1 MNTNIFEELPA
12 RKSAP
17 VADVAA
23 APAGGAKGKEGKGPN
38 NPKANGEKRVRQ
50 AVYDIRY
57 RARREGVDIKQAFSQ
72 YMQNSSLNPQ
82 ERTAVKAKVFP
93 KGAGAVKEDFQI
105 EALATNTI
113 TSAFTKVFFEG
124 VEKEVAPIQLDY
136 LEELNAI
143 EDRKYKVRVSD
154 KNSGRSYVRYATR
167 EKISQLRAN
176 PNISS
181 VEMTEYG
188 EPYEGEKNK
197 GEQTAKTKAGK
208 DYDGDGKVESGAK
221 EHAGAVHN
229 AIQRKKGGSPNGKD
243 TSSVKEEYVDE
254 AVKGQDADLRR
265 AASSERQTEKAAH
278 SKWKNS
284 APGTTKKPRFSS
296 VPHTK
301 TKSSDYANQQ
311 SQQISWHDKK
321 TKGKFIH
328 GMTTNEEFLG
338 EVSDKNENNKKID
351 VMKGKNKVVVNPPSS
366 IVSHHKLE
374 GDVIVEKA
382 PPGAKFERMVKHIK
396 AKYAKGG
403 VTDKEKSIA
412 YATAWKAKNKETQKE
427 ETECGTESKKKGEK
441 ETDPRS
447 IPTTTNLIK
456 NKLRAMG
463 LKMSYE
469 PEGETID
476 ELNRYEKETG
486 KDYKT
491 GKSVTKGGTMGGDD
505 SNSKVMRHMQKV
517 MGAGRMGVG
526 GPIQKRGEKKE
537 PGKKPPEAGKYGS
550 ERRSPEQ
557 MVKNRRAS
565 KQQGKDNMSSRFD

>member
-1 MNTNIFEELPA
+1 MNNNIFEELPA

-17 VADVAA
+17 AAA
-23 APAGGAKGKEGKGPN
+23 APAGAAKGKEGKGPN
-38 NPKANGEKRVRQ
+38 DPKANAEKRVRQ

-105 EALATNTI
+105 EALASNTI

-124 VEKEVAPIQLDY
+124 VEKEVSPIQLDY
-136 LEELNAI
+136 LEELNAT

-188 EPYEGEKNK
+188 EPYEGEKNR

-221 EHAGAVHN
+221 EHAGSVHN
-229 AIQRKKGGSPNGKD
+229 AIQRKKGGTPDGKD
-243 TSSVKEEYVDE
+243 TSSVKEE
-254 AVKGQDADLRR
+254 
-265 AASSERQTEKAAH
+265 
-278 SKWKNS
+278 
-284 APGTTKKPRFSS
+284 
-296 VPHTK
+296 
-301 TKSSDYANQQ
+301 
-311 SQQISWHDKK
+311 
-321 TKGKFIH
+321 
-328 GMTTNEEFLG
+328 FLG
-338 EVSDKNENNKKID
+338 EVSDTKDGNNKKID

-366 IVSHHKLE
+366 IVSHNELE

-396 AKYAKGG
+396 AGYAKGG
-403 VTDKEKSIA
+403 VSDKEKSIA

-427 ETECGTESKKKGEK
+427 ETECGAEPKKKGEK
-441 ETDPRS
+441 EVDPRS

-463 LKMSYE
+463 MKNPMVMVTT
-469 PEGETID
+469 EGTADDALAIMRKKIAQKHGAAAIVGSAANKRET
-476 ELNRYEKETG
+476 
-486 KDYKT
+486 
-491 GKSVTKGGTMGGDD
+491 
-505 SNSKVMRHMQKV
+505 
-517 MGAGRMGVG
+517 
-526 GPIQKRGEKKE
+526 EKKKAE
-537 PGKKPPEAGKYGS
+537 AEKNPKPKRKLQGYNIPGAPKEKSY
-550 ERRSPEQ
+550 
-557 MVKNRRAS
+557 N
-565 KQQGKDNMSSRFD
+565 D

>member
-1 MNTNIFEELPA
+1 MNNNIFEELPA

-17 VADVAA
+17 AAA

-38 NPKANGEKRVRQ
+38 DPKANAEKRVRQ

-93 KGAGAVKEDFQI
+93 KGAVKEDFQI
-105 EALATNTI
+105 EALASDTI

-124 VEKEVAPIQLDY
+124 VEKEVAPIELDY
-136 LEELNAI
+136 LEELNAL

-208 DYDGDGKVESGAK
+208 GKDYDGDGKVESGAK
-221 EHAGAVHN
+221 EHAGSVHN
-229 AIQRKKGGSPNGKD
+229 AIQRKKGGTADGKD

-254 AVKGQDADLRR
+254 AKVDDDKPNYQKMIDRKERTGMGPTERRLNTKAVRGIKKGGLMLSR
-265 AASSERQTEKAAH
+265 SSAVR
-278 SKWKNS
+278 
-284 APGTTKKPRFSS
+284 
-296 VPHTK
+296 
-301 TKSSDYANQQ
+301 Y
-311 SQQISWHDKK
+311 
-321 TKGKFIH
+321 
-328 GMTTNEEFLG
+328 NEEFLG
-338 EVSDKNENNKKID
+338 EVKDKDGNNKKID
-351 VMKGKNKVVVNPPSS
+351 VMKGKNKIVVNPSS
-366 IVSHHKLE
+366 SLVSHNELE

-396 AKYAKGG
+396 AGYAKGG
-403 VTDKEKSIA
+403 VSDKEKSIA

-427 ETECGTESKKKGEK
+427 ETECGTEPKKKGEK

-447 IPTTTNLIK
+447 IPTTTNLVK

-463 LKMSYE
+463 MKNPMVMVTT
-469 PEGETID
+469 EGTA
-476 ELNRYEKETG
+476 
-486 KDYKT
+486 
-491 GKSVTKGGTMGGDD
+491 DD
-505 SNSKVMRHMQKV
+505 ALAIMR
-517 MGAGRMGVG
+517 
-526 GPIQKRGEKKE
+526 KKIADRH
-537 PGKKPPEAGKYGS
+537 GKKALIGS
-550 ERRSPEQ
+550 DENKKDTEDRKAKAERNPKPKR
-557 MVKNRRAS
+557 KL
-565 KQQGKDNMSSRFD
+565 QGYSIPGAPKEKSYND

>member
-1 MNTNIFEELPA
+1 MNNNIFEELPA

-17 VADVAA
+17 AAA

-38 NPKANGEKRVRQ
+38 DPKANAEKRVRQ

-82 ERTAVKAKVFP
+82 ERTAVKAKVFT
-93 KGAGAVKEDFQI
+93 KGAVKEDFQI
-105 EALATNTI
+105 EALATDTL

-124 VEKEVAPIQLDY
+124 VEKELAPIELDY
-136 LEELNAI
+136 IAELNAL

-208 DYDGDGKVESGAK
+208 GKDYDGDGKVESGAK
-221 EHAGAVHN
+221 EHAGSVHN
-229 AIQRKKGGSPNGKD
+229 AIQRKKGGTADGKD
-243 TSSVKEEYVDE
+243 TSSVKEE
-254 AVKGQDADLRR
+254 
-265 AASSERQTEKAAH
+265 
-278 SKWKNS
+278 
-284 APGTTKKPRFSS
+284 
-296 VPHTK
+296 
-301 TKSSDYANQQ
+301 
-311 SQQISWHDKK
+311 
-321 TKGKFIH
+321 
-328 GMTTNEEFLG
+328 FLG
-338 EVSDKNENNKKID
+338 EVKDKDGNNKKID
-351 VMKGKNKVVVNPPSS
+351 VMKGKNKIVVNPSS
-366 IVSHHKLE
+366 SLVSHHELE

-396 AKYAKGG
+396 AGYAKGG
-403 VTDKEKSIA
+403 VSDKEKSIA
-412 YATAWKAKNKETQKE
+412 YATAWKAKNQETQKE
-427 ETECGTESKKKGEK
+427 ETECGTEPKKKGEK
-441 ETDPRS
+441 EVDPRS

-517 MGAGRMGVG
+517 MGAGRMGAG

>member
-1 MNTNIFEELPA
+1 MNNNIFEELPA

-17 VADVAA
+17 AA
-23 APAGGAKGKEGKGPN
+23 APAAKGKEGKGPN
-38 NPKANGEKRVRQ
+38 DPKANGEKRVRQ

-82 ERTAVKAKVFP
+82 ERTAVKSKVFP
-93 KGAGAVKEDFQI
+93 KGGGAVKEDFQI
-105 EALATNTI
+105 EALASDTI

-124 VEKEVAPIQLDY
+124 VEKEVAHIELDY
-136 LEELNAI
+136 LEELNAL

-197 GEQTAKTKAGK
+197 GQQTAKAKSGK
-208 DYDGDGKVESGAK
+208 GLDPVGKEDSDINNDGKVNKTDGYLKNRRDVRGA
-221 EHAGAVHN
+221 
-229 AIQRKKGGSPNGKD
+229 AIAK
-243 TSSVKEEYVDE
+243 
-254 AVKGQDADLRR
+254 
-265 AASSERQTEKAAH
+265 
-278 SKWKNS
+278 
-284 APGTTKKPRFSS
+284 
-296 VPHTK
+296 
-301 TKSSDYANQQ
+301 
-311 SQQISWHDKK
+311 
-321 TKGKFIH
+321 
-328 GMTTNEEFLG
+328 EEFLG

-396 AKYAKGG
+396 AGYAKGG
-403 VTDKEKSIA
+403 VSDKEKSIA
-412 YATAWKAKNKETQKE
+412 YATAWKAKNKSMEE
-427 ETECGTESKKKGEK
+427 ETECESDDKKTKIDAE
-441 ETDPRS
+441 DPRS
-447 IPTTTNLIK
+447 IPTKVNLVK

-476 ELNRYEKETG
+476 ELNRFEKETG

-505 SNSKVMRHMQKV
+505 TNSKVMRHMNKV
-517 MGAGRMGVG
+517 MGAGRMGAG
-526 GPIQKRGEKKE
+526 GPIQPRGQKKVA
-537 PGKKPPEAGKYGS
+537 GKKPPEAGEYGS

-557 MVKNRRAS
+557 IVKNRRAA
-565 KQQGKDNMSSRFD
+565 KQQGRDNMSSRFD

>member
-1 MNTNIFEELPA
+1 MNNNIFEELPA

-17 VADVAA
+17 AAA
-23 APAGGAKGKEGKGPN
+23 APAGAAKGKEGKGPN
-38 NPKANGEKRVRQ
+38 DPKANAEKRVRQ

-105 EALATNTI
+105 EELATNTL
-113 TSAFTKVFFEG
+113 TNAFTKVFFEG

-136 LEELNAI
+136 LEELNAL

-188 EPYEGEKNK
+188 EPYEGEKNR

-229 AIQRKKGGSPNGKD
+229 AIQRKKGGIPDGKD
-243 TSSVKEEYVDE
+243 TSSVKEE
-254 AVKGQDADLRR
+254 
-265 AASSERQTEKAAH
+265 
-278 SKWKNS
+278 
-284 APGTTKKPRFSS
+284 
-296 VPHTK
+296 
-301 TKSSDYANQQ
+301 
-311 SQQISWHDKK
+311 
-321 TKGKFIH
+321 
-328 GMTTNEEFLG
+328 FLG
-338 EVSDKNENNKKID
+338 EVNDTKDGNTKKID
-351 VMKGKNKVVVNPPSS
+351 VMKGKNKVIVNPPSATL
-366 IVSHHKLE
+366 VSHNEL
-374 GDVIVEKA
+374 GGNVIAEKA

-396 AKYAKGG
+396 AGYAKGG
-403 VTDKEKSIA
+403 VSDKEKSIA

-427 ETECGTESKKKGEK
+427 ETECGTEPKKKGEK
-441 ETDPRS
+441 EADSRS
-447 IPTTTNLIK
+447 IPTTTSLVK

-463 LKMSYE
+463 MKNPMVMVTT
-469 PEGETID
+469 EGTADDALALMRKKIAQKHGAAAIVGSAANKRET
-476 ELNRYEKETG
+476 
-486 KDYKT
+486 
-491 GKSVTKGGTMGGDD
+491 
-505 SNSKVMRHMQKV
+505 
-517 MGAGRMGVG
+517 
-526 GPIQKRGEKKE
+526 EKKKAE
-537 PGKKPPEAGKYGS
+537 AEKNPKPKRKLQGYSIPGAPKEKSY
-550 ERRSPEQ
+550 
-557 MVKNRRAS
+557 N
-565 KQQGKDNMSSRFD
+565 D

>member
-1 MNTNIFEELPA
+1 MNNNIFEELPA

-17 VADVAA
+17 AAA

-38 NPKANGEKRVRQ
+38 DPKANAEKRVRQ

-93 KGAGAVKEDFQI
+93 KGAVREDFQI
-105 EALATNTI
+105 EELATNTL
-113 TSAFTKVFFEG
+113 TNAFTKVFFEG
-124 VEKEVAPIQLDY
+124 VEKEVAPIELDY
-136 LEELNAI
+136 IEELNAI

-208 DYDGDGKVESGAK
+208 GKDYDGDGKVESGAK

-229 AIQRKKGGSPNGKD
+229 AIQRKKGGTPDGKD
-243 TSSVKEEYVDE
+243 TSSVKEE
-254 AVKGQDADLRR
+254 
-265 AASSERQTEKAAH
+265 
-278 SKWKNS
+278 
-284 APGTTKKPRFSS
+284 
-296 VPHTK
+296 
-301 TKSSDYANQQ
+301 
-311 SQQISWHDKK
+311 
-321 TKGKFIH
+321 
-328 GMTTNEEFLG
+328 FLG
-338 EVSDKNENNKKID
+338 EVKDKDGNNKKLD
-351 VMKGKNKVVVNPPSS
+351 VMKGSNKIVVNPPSATL
-366 IVSHHKLE
+366 VSHNKLE

-396 AKYAKGG
+396 AGYAKGG

-427 ETECGTESKKKGEK
+427 ETECGTEPKRKGEK
-441 ETDPRS
+441 EVDPRS

-456 NKLRAMG
+456 NKMRAMG
-463 LKMSYE
+463 LKMSYEPEGKQIDEVLGGVPGDGYIGHPNLDIKNPFAKTQKKEKVLPKAAPGSGGLINRLAAQMGDRNPQLNSYE

-505 SNSKVMRHMQKV
+505 TNSKVMRHMQKV
-517 MGAGRMGVG
+517 MGAGRMGAG
-526 GPIQKRGEKKE
+526 GPIRKRGEKKE

-557 MVKNRRAS
+557 MVKNRRAA

>member
-1 MNTNIFEELPA
+1 MNNNIFEELPA

-17 VADVAA
+17 AAA
-23 APAGGAKGKEGKGPN
+23 APAGGAKGKGPN
-38 NPKANGEKRVRQ
+38 DPKANAEKRVRQ

-57 RARREGVDIKQAFSQ
+57 RARREGVDVKQAFSQ

-105 EALATNTI
+105 EALASNTI

-124 VEKEVAPIQLDY
+124 VEKEVAPIELDY
-136 LEELNAI
+136 LEELNAL

-188 EPYEGEKNK
+188 EPYEGEKNR

-221 EHAGAVHN
+221 EHAGSVHN
-229 AIQRKKGGSPNGKD
+229 AIQRKKGGTPDGKD
-243 TSSVKEEYVDE
+243 TSSVKEE
-254 AVKGQDADLRR
+254 
-265 AASSERQTEKAAH
+265 
-278 SKWKNS
+278 
-284 APGTTKKPRFSS
+284 
-296 VPHTK
+296 
-301 TKSSDYANQQ
+301 
-311 SQQISWHDKK
+311 
-321 TKGKFIH
+321 
-328 GMTTNEEFLG
+328 FLG
-338 EVSDKNENNKKID
+338 EVSDTKDGNNKKID

-366 IVSHHKLE
+366 IVSHNELE

-396 AKYAKGG
+396 AGYAKGG
-403 VTDKEKSIA
+403 VSDKEKSIA

-427 ETECGTESKKKGEK
+427 ETECGTEPKKKGEK

-447 IPTTTNLIK
+447 IPTTTSLIK

-463 LKMSYE
+463 MRNPMVMVTTEGTADDALAIMRKKIAQKHGAAAIVGSAANKRETEKQKAEAEKAPKPKRKMKPYSIPGAPKEKSYN
-469 PEGETID
+469 D
-476 ELNRYEKETG
+476 
-486 KDYKT
+486 
-491 GKSVTKGGTMGGDD
+491 
-505 SNSKVMRHMQKV
+505 
-517 MGAGRMGVG
+517 
-526 GPIQKRGEKKE
+526 
-537 PGKKPPEAGKYGS
+537 
-550 ERRSPEQ
+550 
-557 MVKNRRAS
+557 
-565 KQQGKDNMSSRFD
+565 

>member
-1 MNTNIFEELPA
+1 MNNNIFEELPA

-17 VADVAA
+17 AAA
-23 APAGGAKGKEGKGPN
+23 APAAKGKDGKGPN
-38 NPKANGEKRVRQ
+38 DPKANGEKRVRQ

-82 ERTAVKAKVFP
+82 ERTAVKSKVFP
-93 KGAGAVKEDFQI
+93 KGGGAVKEDFQI
-105 EALATNTI
+105 EALATDTI

-124 VEKEVAPIQLDY
+124 VEKEVAPIELDY
-136 LEELNAI
+136 LEELNAL

-208 DYDGDGKVESGAK
+208 GKDYDGDGKVESGAK
-221 EHAGAVHN
+221 EHAGSVHN
-229 AIQRKKGGSPNGKD
+229 AIQRKKGGTADGKD
-243 TSSVKEEYVDE
+243 TSSVKEE
-254 AVKGQDADLRR
+254 
-265 AASSERQTEKAAH
+265 
-278 SKWKNS
+278 
-284 APGTTKKPRFSS
+284 
-296 VPHTK
+296 
-301 TKSSDYANQQ
+301 
-311 SQQISWHDKK
+311 
-321 TKGKFIH
+321 
-328 GMTTNEEFLG
+328 FLG
-338 EVSDKNENNKKID
+338 EVNDKDQNNKKID

-366 IVSHHKLE
+366 IVSHHELE

-396 AKYAKGG
+396 AGYAKGG
-403 VTDKEKSIA
+403 VSDNEKSIA

-427 ETECGTESKKKGEK
+427 ETECGTEPKKKGEK

-447 IPTTTNLIK
+447 IPTTRNLVK

-517 MGAGRMGVG
+517 MGAGRMGAG

-557 MVKNRRAS
+557 MVKNRRAA

>member
-1 MNTNIFEELPA
+1 MNNNIFEELPA

-17 VADVAA
+17 AAA

-38 NPKANGEKRVRQ
+38 DPKANAEKRVRQ

-93 KGAGAVKEDFQI
+93 KGAVREDYQI
-105 EALATNTI
+105 EALATDTL

-124 VEKEVAPIQLDY
+124 VEKEVAPIELDY
-136 LEELNAI
+136 LEELNAL

-208 DYDGDGKVESGAK
+208 GKDYDGDGKVESGAK
-221 EHAGAVHN
+221 EHAGSVHN
-229 AIQRKKGGSPNGKD
+229 AIQRKKGGTADGKD

-254 AVKGQDADLRR
+254 AKVDDDKPNYQKMIDRKERTGMGPTERRLNTKAVRGIKKGGLMLSR
-265 AASSERQTEKAAH
+265 SSAVR
-278 SKWKNS
+278 
-284 APGTTKKPRFSS
+284 
-296 VPHTK
+296 
-301 TKSSDYANQQ
+301 Y
-311 SQQISWHDKK
+311 
-321 TKGKFIH
+321 
-328 GMTTNEEFLG
+328 NEEFLG

-366 IVSHHKLE
+366 IVSHHELG

-396 AKYAKGG
+396 AGYAKGG

-427 ETECGTESKKKGEK
+427 ETECGTEPKKKGEK
-441 ETDPRS
+441 EVDPRS

-505 SNSKVMRHMQKV
+505 TNSKVMRHMQKV
-517 MGAGRMGVG
+517 MGAGRMGAG

-557 MVKNRRAS
+557 MVKNRRAA

>member
-1 MNTNIFEELPA
+1 MNNNIFEELPA

-17 VADVAA
+17 AA
-23 APAGGAKGKEGKGPN
+23 APAGGAKGKAGKGPN
-38 NPKANGEKRVRQ
+38 DPKANGEKRVRQ

-105 EALATNTI
+105 EALATDTI

-136 LEELNAI
+136 LEELNAL

-221 EHAGAVHN
+221 EHAGSVHN
-229 AIQRKKGGSPNGKD
+229 AIQRKKGGTADGKD
-243 TSSVKEEYVDE
+243 TSSVKEE
-254 AVKGQDADLRR
+254 
-265 AASSERQTEKAAH
+265 
-278 SKWKNS
+278 
-284 APGTTKKPRFSS
+284 
-296 VPHTK
+296 
-301 TKSSDYANQQ
+301 
-311 SQQISWHDKK
+311 
-321 TKGKFIH
+321 
-328 GMTTNEEFLG
+328 FLG
-338 EVSDKNENNKKID
+338 EVKDKDENNRKLKP
-351 VMKGKNKVVVNPPSS
+351 MGPGETNKVIINPPSS

-382 PPGAKFERMVKHIK
+382 PPGKKFERMVKHIK
-396 AKYAKGG
+396 AGYAKGG
-403 VTDKEKSIA
+403 VSDKEKSIA

-427 ETECGTESKKKGEK
+427 ETECGTEPKKKGEK
-441 ETDPRS
+441 QVDPRS
-447 IPTTTNLIK
+447 IPTTTSLVK

-463 LKMSYE
+463 MKNPMVMVTT
-469 PEGETID
+469 EGTA
-476 ELNRYEKETG
+476 
-486 KDYKT
+486 
-491 GKSVTKGGTMGGDD
+491 DD
-505 SNSKVMRHMQKV
+505 ALAIMRKKIADKH
-517 MGAGRMGVG
+517 GAKAIIG
-526 GPIQKRGEKKE
+526 
-537 PGKKPPEAGKYGS
+537 
-550 ERRSPEQ
+550 SPENKKDTEDRKAEAE
-557 MVKNRRAS
+557 KNPKPKRKLKGYSIPGAPKEKS
-565 KQQGKDNMSSRFD
+565 YND

>member
-1 MNTNIFEELPA
+1 MNNNIFEELPA

-17 VADVAA
+17 AA
-23 APAGGAKGKEGKGPN
+23 APAGAAKGKEGKGPN
-38 NPKANGEKRVRQ
+38 DPKANAEKRVRQ

-105 EALATNTI
+105 ETLATNTI

-124 VEKEVAPIQLDY
+124 VEKEVAPIELDY
-136 LEELNAI
+136 LEELNAL

-188 EPYEGEKNK
+188 EPYEGERNK
-197 GEQTAKTKAGK
+197 GEQTAKTKAGKGK

-229 AIQRKKGGSPNGKD
+229 AIQRKKGGTPDGKD
-243 TSSVKEEYVDE
+243 TSSVK
-254 AVKGQDADLRR
+254 
-265 AASSERQTEKAAH
+265 
-278 SKWKNS
+278 
-284 APGTTKKPRFSS
+284 
-296 VPHTK
+296 
-301 TKSSDYANQQ
+301 
-311 SQQISWHDKK
+311 
-321 TKGKFIH
+321 
-328 GMTTNEEFLG
+328 EEFLG

-366 IVSHHKLE
+366 IVSHNELE

-396 AKYAKGG
+396 AGYAKGG
-403 VTDKEKSIA
+403 VSDKEKSIA

-427 ETECGTESKKKGEK
+427 ETECGTEPKKKGEK

-447 IPTTTNLIK
+447 IPTTTSLVK

-463 LKMSYE
+463 MKNPMVMVTTEGTADDALAIMRKKIADKHGAKAIIGS
-469 PEGETID
+469 PENKKDTE
-476 ELNRYEKETG
+476 ERKAQAEKEPKPKKKLKG
-486 KDYKT
+486 YSIPGAPKE
-491 GKSVTKGGTMGGDD
+491 KSYND
-505 SNSKVMRHMQKV
+505 
-517 MGAGRMGVG
+517 
-526 GPIQKRGEKKE
+526 
-537 PGKKPPEAGKYGS
+537 
-550 ERRSPEQ
+550 
-557 MVKNRRAS
+557 
-565 KQQGKDNMSSRFD
+565 

>member
-1 MNTNIFEELPA
+1 MNNNIFEELPA

-17 VADVAA
+17 AAA

-38 NPKANGEKRVRQ
+38 DPKANAEKRIRQ

-105 EALATNTI
+105 EELATDTI

-136 LEELNAI
+136 LEELNAL

-221 EHAGAVHN
+221 EHAGSVHN
-229 AIQRKKGGSPNGKD
+229 AIQRKKGGTADGKD
-243 TSSVKEEYVDE
+243 TSSVKEE
-254 AVKGQDADLRR
+254 
-265 AASSERQTEKAAH
+265 
-278 SKWKNS
+278 
-284 APGTTKKPRFSS
+284 
-296 VPHTK
+296 
-301 TKSSDYANQQ
+301 
-311 SQQISWHDKK
+311 
-321 TKGKFIH
+321 
-328 GMTTNEEFLG
+328 FLG
-338 EVSDKNENNKKID
+338 EVKDKDENNRKLKP
-351 VMKGKNKVVVNPPSS
+351 MGPGETNKVIINPPSS

-396 AKYAKGG
+396 AGYAKGG

-427 ETECGTESKKKGEK
+427 ETECSTEPKKKGEK
-441 ETDPRS
+441 QVDPRS
-447 IPTTTNLIK
+447 IPTTTSLIK

-463 LKMSYE
+463 MRNPMVMVTNEETVEEGAGLSVGISKIAGQLNANPRTSAEQGAKSFQKNVTDPIGNAVKGAVRAVVQPANMSPEAQKARTNKYR
-469 PEGETID
+469 PEGVQLNGKLVD
-476 ELNRYEKETG
+476 ESTADDALAIMRKRIADRHGAKALIGSDENKKDTEERKAEAEKQPKPKRKLKGYSIPGAPKE
-486 KDYKT
+486 
-491 GKSVTKGGTMGGDD
+491 KSYND
-505 SNSKVMRHMQKV
+505 
-517 MGAGRMGVG
+517 
-526 GPIQKRGEKKE
+526 
-537 PGKKPPEAGKYGS
+537 
-550 ERRSPEQ
+550 
-557 MVKNRRAS
+557 
-565 KQQGKDNMSSRFD
+565 

>member
-1 MNTNIFEELPA
+1 MNNNIFEELPA

-17 VADVAA
+17 AA
-23 APAGGAKGKEGKGPN
+23 APAAKGKDGKGPN
-38 NPKANGEKRVRQ
+38 DPKANAEKRVRQ

-82 ERTAVKAKVFP
+82 ERTAVKSKVFP
-93 KGAGAVKEDFQI
+93 KGGGAVKEDFQI

-124 VEKEVAPIQLDY
+124 VEKEVAPIELDY
-136 LEELNAI
+136 LEELNAL

-208 DYDGDGKVESGAK
+208 GKDYDGDGKVESGAK
-221 EHAGAVHN
+221 EHAGSVHN
-229 AIQRKKGGSPNGKD
+229 AIQRKKGGTADGKD
-243 TSSVKEEYVDE
+243 TSSVK
-254 AVKGQDADLRR
+254 
-265 AASSERQTEKAAH
+265 
-278 SKWKNS
+278 
-284 APGTTKKPRFSS
+284 
-296 VPHTK
+296 
-301 TKSSDYANQQ
+301 
-311 SQQISWHDKK
+311 
-321 TKGKFIH
+321 
-328 GMTTNEEFLG
+328 EEFLG

-366 IVSHHKLE
+366 IFSHNELE
-374 GDVIVEKA
+374 GDVIAEKA

-396 AKYAKGG
+396 AGYAKGG
-403 VTDKEKSIA
+403 VSDKEKSIA

-427 ETECGTESKKKGEK
+427 ETECGTEPKKKGEK

-447 IPTTTNLIK
+447 IPTTTSLIK
-456 NKLRAMG
+456 TKLRAMG

-469 PEGETID
+469 PEGEQID
-476 ELNRYEKETG
+476 ELNRSERETG
-486 KDYKT
+486 INTKT
-491 GKSVTKGGTMGGDD
+491 GRPTQKGGDPRVKERNKPPLKYGG
-505 SNSKVMRHMQKV
+505 SREEPKV
-517 MGAGRMGVG
+517 
-526 GPIQKRGEKKE
+526 RGEKPPTAGE
-537 PGKKPPEAGKYGS
+537 PGSGVQSPAYKVAL
-550 ERRSPEQ
+550 RRNAR
-557 MVKNRRAS
+557 KRAAEFEMDTR
-565 KQQGKDNMSSRFD
+565 GT

>member
-1 MNTNIFEELPA
+1 MNNNIFEELPA

-17 VADVAA
+17 AAA

-38 NPKANGEKRVRQ
+38 DPKANAEKRVRQ

-136 LEELNAI
+136 IAELNAL

-208 DYDGDGKVESGAK
+208 GKDYDGDGKVESGAK

-229 AIQRKKGGSPNGKD
+229 AIQRKKGGTADGKD

-254 AVKGQDADLRR
+254 AKVDDDKPNYQKMIDRKERTGMGPTERRLNTKAVRGIKKGGLMLSR
-265 AASSERQTEKAAH
+265 SSAVR
-278 SKWKNS
+278 
-284 APGTTKKPRFSS
+284 
-296 VPHTK
+296 
-301 TKSSDYANQQ
+301 Y
-311 SQQISWHDKK
+311 
-321 TKGKFIH
+321 
-328 GMTTNEEFLG
+328 NEEFLG

-366 IVSHHKLE
+366 IVSHHELG

-396 AKYAKGG
+396 AGYAKGG

-427 ETECGTESKKKGEK
+427 ETECGTEPKKKGEK
-441 ETDPRS
+441 EVDPRS

-517 MGAGRMGVG
+517 MGAGRMGAG

-557 MVKNRRAS
+557 MVKNRRAA

>member
-1 MNTNIFEELPA
+1 MNNNIFEELPA

-17 VADVAA
+17 VA
-23 APAGGAKGKEGKGPN
+23 APAAKGKDGKGPN
-38 NPKANGEKRVRQ
+38 DPKANAEKRVRQ

-57 RARREGVDIKQAFSQ
+57 RARREGMDIKQAFSQ

-396 AKYAKGG
+396 AGYAKGG

-447 IPTTTNLIK
+447 IPTTTSLIK

-463 LKMSYE
+463 MKNPMVMVTT
-469 PEGETID
+469 EGTA
-476 ELNRYEKETG
+476 
-486 KDYKT
+486 
-491 GKSVTKGGTMGGDD
+491 DD
-505 SNSKVMRHMQKV
+505 ALAIMR
-517 MGAGRMGVG
+517 
-526 GPIQKRGEKKE
+526 KKIADKH
-537 PGKKPPEAGKYGS
+537 GKKALIGSDENKKDTEDRKAEA
-550 ERRSPEQ
+550 E
-557 MVKNRRAS
+557 KNPKPKR
-565 KQQGKDNMSSRFD
+565 KLQGYSIPGAPKEKSYND

>member
-1 MNTNIFEELPA
+1 MNNNIFEELPA

-17 VADVAA
+17 AAA

-38 NPKANGEKRVRQ
+38 DPKANAEKRVRQ

-82 ERTAVKAKVFP
+82 EKTAVKAKVFP
-93 KGAGAVKEDFQI
+93 KGAVKEDFQI
-105 EALATNTI
+105 EALATDTL

-124 VEKEVAPIQLDY
+124 VEKEVAPIELDY
-136 LEELNAI
+136 LEELNAL

-208 DYDGDGKVESGAK
+208 GKDYDGDGKVESGAK
-221 EHAGAVHN
+221 EHAGSVHN
-229 AIQRKKGGSPNGKD
+229 AIQRKKGGTADGKD
-243 TSSVKEEYVDE
+243 TSSVKEE
-254 AVKGQDADLRR
+254 
-265 AASSERQTEKAAH
+265 
-278 SKWKNS
+278 
-284 APGTTKKPRFSS
+284 
-296 VPHTK
+296 
-301 TKSSDYANQQ
+301 
-311 SQQISWHDKK
+311 
-321 TKGKFIH
+321 
-328 GMTTNEEFLG
+328 FLG
-338 EVSDKNENNKKID
+338 EVKDKDGNNKKID
-351 VMKGKNKVVVNPPSS
+351 VMKGKNKIVVNPSS
-366 IVSHHKLE
+366 SLVSHHELE

-396 AKYAKGG
+396 AGYAKGG
-403 VTDKEKSIA
+403 VSGKEKSIA

-427 ETECGTESKKKGEK
+427 ETECGTEPKKKGEK
-441 ETDPRS
+441 EVDPRS

-505 SNSKVMRHMQKV
+505 TNSKVMRHMQKV
-517 MGAGRMGVG
+517 MGAGRMGAG

-557 MVKNRRAS
+557 MVKNRRAA

>member
-1 MNTNIFEELPA
+1 MNNNIFEELPA

-17 VADVAA
+17 AAA

-38 NPKANGEKRVRQ
+38 DPKANAEKRVRQ

-93 KGAGAVKEDFQI
+93 KGAVKEDFQI

-124 VEKEVAPIQLDY
+124 VEKELAPIELDY
-136 LEELNAI
+136 LEELNAL

-208 DYDGDGKVESGAK
+208 GKDYDGDGKVESGAK

-229 AIQRKKGGSPNGKD
+229 AIQRKKGGTADGKD

-254 AVKGQDADLRR
+254 AKVDDDKPNYQKMIDRKERTGMGPTERRLNTKAVRGIKKGGLMLSR
-265 AASSERQTEKAAH
+265 SSAVR
-278 SKWKNS
+278 
-284 APGTTKKPRFSS
+284 
-296 VPHTK
+296 
-301 TKSSDYANQQ
+301 Y
-311 SQQISWHDKK
+311 
-321 TKGKFIH
+321 
-328 GMTTNEEFLG
+328 NEEFLG

-366 IVSHHKLE
+366 IVSHHELG

-396 AKYAKGG
+396 AGYAKGG

-427 ETECGTESKKKGEK
+427 ETECGTEPKKKGEK
-441 ETDPRS
+441 EVDPRS

-517 MGAGRMGVG
+517 MGAGRMGAG

-557 MVKNRRAS
+557 MVKNRRAA